1 MAWMFTRWPKVFIYL
16 DYINL
21 PCGEWCNDGEY
32 LKKKVMLVIVR
43 ECLCLSLIMVLHYII
58 CEEVDALQRKYVTHS
73 GSCAMLFGFHETQK
87 IHWYMCM
94 R

>member
-1 MAWMFTRWPKVFIYL
+1 
-16 DYINL
+16 
-21 PCGEWCNDGEY
+21 
-32 LKKKVMLVIVR
+32 MLVIVR

-87 IHWYMCM
+87 IH
-94 R
+94 